1 MAATSMMD
9 RAINDAVEL
18 AAGIFSHL
26 DAITTENLEDALL
39 RKLREAYD
47 TLEIDELMN
56 ARAALGHKESEER
69 PCKFCNMMAEKEIE
83 LSE

>member
-1 MAATSMMD
+1 MPATSMMD
-9 RAINDAVEL
+9 RAIDDMVDM
-18 AAGIFSHL
+18 AGAIFAHL

-47 TLEIDELMN
+47 TLELEQIME
-56 ARAALGHKESEER
+56 ARGALGHQETEER
-69 PCKFCNMMAEKEIE
+69 PCKFCNLMAEKEIE